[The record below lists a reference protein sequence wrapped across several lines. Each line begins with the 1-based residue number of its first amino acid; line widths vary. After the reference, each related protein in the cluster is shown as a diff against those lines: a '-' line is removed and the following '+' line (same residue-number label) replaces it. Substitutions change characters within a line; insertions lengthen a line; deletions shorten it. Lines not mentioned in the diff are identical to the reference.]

1 MKCINKKLVK
11 VVVLRLP
18 VASAHVGVGIVQVKS
33 ALENVLEER
42 NVLTLMKSTF
52 VTNLKYAMQDEET
65 LYLV

>member
-18 VASAHVGVGIVQVKS
+18 VASAHVGVCIVQVKS